1 LYKDALGQKIARELL
16 KPGTPFTIRDAR
28 NNPIQIHR
36 QINKGQCVNL
46 MPNLERAYNLCL
58 EGKPEKAAR
67 VVSEIAGLLV
77 AVEIDLGAQFIVE
90 VEVRNTM
97 PRLLSQI
104 RRELKDN
111 VPSKQVPE
119 AESS

>member
-1 LYKDALGQKIARELL
+1 MYKDALGQKIARELL

>member
-111 VPSKQVPE
+111 VPSKQVPK

>member
-46 MPNLERAYNLCL
+46 MLNLERAYNLCL

-111 VPSKQVPE
+111 VPSKQVPK

>member
-1 LYKDALGQKIARELL
+1 MYKDALGQKIARELL

-111 VPSKQVPE
+111 VPSKQVPK